1 MAIQPITRQALFK
14 KMANVVNKLPNEQL
28 QQLWTQLDSWESM
41 LAHAGHDNQST
52 PSSADLPA
60 VVEVTVPP
68 QFGRQKP
75 LIRLPLRS
83 TGPIPPVIMEEIMEV
98 GEAPDDTDPF
108 MQQLRDNIAWWNQNY
123 AKILNDATFV
133 GRYIAIAAG
142 EVFAGDSYL
151 EAYEKVHQVYPDG
164 APYIFLLL
172 SPQEVTHHAN

>member
-14 KMANVVNKLPNEQL
+14 KMANVVNKLPNEKL
-28 QQLWTQLDSWESM
+28 QQLWTQLDTWESA
-41 LAHAGHDNQST
+41 LAHVGYDNQST

-60 VVEVTVPP
+60 VVEFTVPP

-83 TGPIPPVIMEEIMEV
+83 TGPIPPVIMEV

-108 MQQLRDNIAWWNQNY
+108 MQQLRDNIAWWNQNH
-123 AKILNDATFV
+123 AKILNDATLV
-133 GRYIAIAAG
+133 GRYVAISAG

-164 APYIFLLL
+164 APYIFLLM